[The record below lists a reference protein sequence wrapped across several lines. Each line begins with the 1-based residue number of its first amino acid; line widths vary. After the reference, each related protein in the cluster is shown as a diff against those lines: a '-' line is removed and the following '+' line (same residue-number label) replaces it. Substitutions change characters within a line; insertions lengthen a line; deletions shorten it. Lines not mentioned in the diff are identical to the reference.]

1 MALESCGGTNS
12 AAFLTDVVEAEA
24 DADCECEPQCDAGY
38 SIGDARSSTED
49 LPTFT
54 VIPPTGASFSLE
66 AGKTETEK
74 KWVAKKGGLPAREVA
89 KFMPAS
95 EFYDRGTMRCVAGH
109 LFVPKCVA
117 DACEFTAKMLPQ
129 FANGRDTFKGGLYPS
144 ETTCDEA
151 SINHPYFD
159 LKLPKDVAIGD
170 INDVPFDD
178 DRREYGGL
186 KSMTIAS
193 GTHCHVACK
202 SNALGVDAKNN
213 PIPSAYVPAD
223 VSCNAGVL
231 TMGECEPAFCYLL
244 DRRRRL

>member
-1 MALESCGGTNS
+1 MPGARCLG
-12 AAFLTDVVEAEA
+12 A
-24 DADCECEPQCDAGY
+24 DAARLAVQRCTPPHLHA
-38 SIGDARSSTED
+38 SHAAPVARS
-49 LPTFT
+49 
-54 VIPPTGASFSLE
+54 
-66 AGKTETEK
+66 
-74 KWVAKKGGLPAREVA
+74 
-89 KFMPAS
+89 
-95 EFYDRGTMRCVAGH
+95 H

-159 LKLPKDVAIGD
+159 LKLPKGVAMGK

-178 DRREYGGL
+178 DGREYGGL

-202 SNALGVDAKNN
+202 SNALGVDAKKN
-213 PIPSAYVPAD
+213 PIPSA
-223 VSCNAGVL
+223 
-231 TMGECEPAFCYLL
+231 
-244 DRRRRL
+244 